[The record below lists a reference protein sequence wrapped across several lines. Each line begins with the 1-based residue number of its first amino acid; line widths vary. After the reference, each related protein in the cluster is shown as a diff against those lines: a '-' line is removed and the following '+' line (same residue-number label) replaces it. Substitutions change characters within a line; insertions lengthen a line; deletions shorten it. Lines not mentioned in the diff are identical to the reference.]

1 MPSMLLSVSM
11 NAALF
16 SIRASFASDDAR
28 STSLKKI
35 DLLTEQLEL
44 QITLRMQAARLHSKS
59 QRHKQKQMVDRQLR

>member
-28 STSLKKI
+28 STSLKKDKFI
-35 DLLTEQLEL
+35 DRA
-44 QITLRMQAARLHSKS
+44 IRAANNVTNASCEAT
-59 QRHKQKQMVDRQLR
+59 